1 MVYSVFN
8 KHAEDFYSVFY
19 KQGRI
24 TVAGIKKTLQND
36 INFFRNSLQIMIV

>member
-8 KHAEDFYSVFY
+8 KHADDFYCVFY

-24 TVAGIKKTLQND
+24 TVAGIKKTLQYD
-36 INFFRNSLQIMIV
+36 INIF